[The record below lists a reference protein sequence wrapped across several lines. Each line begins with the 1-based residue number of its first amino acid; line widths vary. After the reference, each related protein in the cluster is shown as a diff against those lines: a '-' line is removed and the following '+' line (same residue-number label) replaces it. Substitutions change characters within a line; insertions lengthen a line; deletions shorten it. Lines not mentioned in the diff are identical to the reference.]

1 MRTTLDIEADVMAA
15 AKEIARQQNVG
26 VGKVISRLVRQALT
40 SPEGA
45 AAPNTADEVASPLTG
60 FNPFPPRGVIVS
72 NELID
77 RLRDAEGV

>member
-1 MRTTLDIEADVMAA
+1 MRTTLDIDADVMAA
-15 AKEIARQQNVG
+15 AKEIARQQNVA

-40 SPEGA
+40 SSDGTIMKNTTEG
-45 AAPNTADEVASPLTG
+45 VSPLTG